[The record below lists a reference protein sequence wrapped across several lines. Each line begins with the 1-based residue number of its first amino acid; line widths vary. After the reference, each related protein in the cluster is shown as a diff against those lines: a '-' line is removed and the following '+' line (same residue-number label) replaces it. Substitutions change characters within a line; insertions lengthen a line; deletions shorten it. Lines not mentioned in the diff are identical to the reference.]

1 MTFKGFF
8 SIFSS
13 GGHFALWKG
22 KILAILV
29 DDYPRNISVK
39 LFLKWGH

>member
-1 MTFKGFF
+1 MSFKGL

-13 GGHFALWKG
+13 GVNFVQQSG

-29 DDYPRNISVK
+29 EDHPSNISVK
-39 LFLKWGH
+39 LF